1 MERNRNGRM
10 STMSDTHGR
19 DPLRGIPLE
28 ALRGFEAAARLL
40 NFTRAAEELH
50 LTQSAVSRE
59 IRSLEERL
67 GIRLFERAKGGL
79 RLTPAGL
86 ALQREVSD
94 ALATM
99 RRGIERV
106 TGASDHRSFVV
117 VTNRSMLSD
126 WLWNRVADYTNR
138 HPDIDLRLAPAPRTA
153 TAGERRGLEDID
165 STDTDIGI
173 RLLTRA
179 TADGHWE
186 RLMTEYVFPCCSRAL
201 ADDPGRPIR
210 TLGDLSHHTLL
221 ELDDGMPAL
230 DANWPVWCER
240 ARVAPVAAAGWKRVP
255 DWALIFALAA
265 QGQGVCMGRIP
276 SVSDRLR
283 QGVLVAPLPEVT
295 LSTRAWY
302 LVQSTRCRR
311 DPRASAFVDW
321 LRGEAAREETFAR
334 EFLAGKQVIGD

>member
-1 MERNRNGRM
+1 MVVM
-10 STMSDTHGR
+10 SATHGS

-67 GIRLFERAKGGL
+67 GTRLFERAKGGL
-79 RLTPAGL
+79 RLTRAGL
-86 ALQREVSD
+86 DLRDDVAA

-106 TGASDHRSFVV
+106 TGPASRRSFVV

-126 WLWNRVADYTNR
+126 WLWARVADYTNR
-138 HPDIDLRLAPAPRTA
+138 HPDIDLRLAPAPRTG
-153 TAGERRGLEDID
+153 TAGAQRGLEDID
-165 STDTDIGI
+165 STDMDIGI
-173 RLLTRA
+173 RLLSRA
-179 TADGHWE
+179 AADGRWE
-186 RLMTEYVFPCCSRAL
+186 RLMVEYVFPCCASAL
-201 ADDPGRPIR
+201 AEDGPRAIR
-210 TLGDLSHHTLL
+210 TLDDLAHHTLF

-240 ARVAPVAAAGWKRVP
+240 AGVAPVAAAVWKRVP

-265 QGQGVCMGRIP
+265 QGKGVCMGRIP

-283 QGVLVAPLPEVT
+283 QGVLVAPVPEVT

-302 LVQSTRCRR
+302 LVQSTRSRN
-311 DPRASAFVDW
+311 DPHASAFVDW
-321 LRGEAAREETFAR
+321 LREEARREETFAR
-334 EFLAGKQVIGD
+334 EFLAGKRVIGD

>member
-1 MERNRNGRM
+1 M
-10 STMSDTHGR
+10 SLAHGS
-19 DPLRGIPLE
+19 DPLRGVPLE

-67 GIRLFERAKGGL
+67 GTRLFERAKGGL
-79 RLTPAGL
+79 QLTHAGRDL
-86 ALQREVSD
+86 RDDVSA

-106 TGASDHRSFVV
+106 AGTADRRSFVV

-138 HPDIDLRLAPAPRTA
+138 HPDLDLRLAPAPRTA

-165 STDTDIGI
+165 ATDIDIGI

-179 TADGHWE
+179 TADGRWE
-186 RLMTEYVFPCCSRAL
+186 RLMTEYVFPCCSGAL
-201 ADDPGRPIR
+201 ADDPRRPIR
-210 TLGDLSHHTLL
+210 TLDDLAHHTLL

-230 DANWPVWCER
+230 DANWPVWCVR
-240 ARVAPVAAAGWKRVP
+240 ARLAPVAAGSWKRVP

-276 SVSDRLR
+276 SVNDRLR
-283 QGVLVAPLPEVT
+283 QGVLIAPLPEVT

-302 LVQSTRCRR
+302 IVQSTRCKR

-321 LRGEAAREETFAR
+321 LRGEAAREEAFAR
-334 EFLAGKQVIGD
+334 EFLAGKRVIGD

>member
-1 MERNRNGRM
+1 MVVM
-10 STMSDTHGR
+10 SAAHGP

-67 GIRLFERAKGGL
+67 GTRLFERARGGL
-79 RLTPAGL
+79 QLTRAGRDL
-86 ALQREVSD
+86 RDDVAG

-99 RRGIERV
+99 RRGIERI
-106 TGASDHRSFVV
+106 TGAGDRRSFVV

-138 HPDIDLRLAPAPRTA
+138 HPEIDLRIAPAPRSG

-165 STDTDIGI
+165 QTDMDIGI
-173 RLLTRA
+173 RLLSRA
-179 TADGHWE
+179 SADGRWE
-186 RLMTEYVFPCCSRAL
+186 RLMTEYVFPCCARSVAE
-201 ADDPGRPIR
+201 DPARPIR
-210 TLGDLSHHTLL
+210 TLADLSRHTLF

-230 DANWPVWCER
+230 DGNWPVWCER
-240 ARVAPVAAAGWKRVP
+240 AKVAPIAAAGWKRVP

-276 SVSDRLR
+276 SVNDRLR

-302 LVQSTRCRR
+302 LVQSTRCRN
-311 DPRASAFVDW
+311 DPRAREFVDW
-321 LRGEAAREETFAR
+321 LRDQARREEAFAR
-334 EFLAGKQVIGD
+334 EFLAGKRTIGD

>member
-1 MERNRNGRM
+1 M
-10 STMSDTHGR
+10 SAAHGP

-67 GIRLFERAKGGL
+67 GTRLFERAKGGL
-79 RLTPAGL
+79 RLTPAGV
-86 ALQREVSD
+86 ALQHDVSA

-99 RRGIERV
+99 RRGIERA
-106 TGASDHRSFVV
+106 TGTASQRSFVV

-126 WLWNRVADYTNR
+126 WLWGRVADYTNR
-138 HPDIDLRLAPAPRTA
+138 HPEIDLRLAPAPRTG
-153 TAGERRGLEDID
+153 TPESRRGLDDID
-165 STDTDIGI
+165 ATDMDIGI
-173 RLLTRA
+173 RLLSRA
-179 TADGHWE
+179 TADGRWE
-186 RLMTEYVFPCCSRAL
+186 RLMTEYVFPCCAKTLAEDLPRPICTL
-201 ADDPGRPIR
+201 AD
-210 TLGDLSHHTLL
+210 LAHHTLL

-240 ARVAPVAAAGWKRVP
+240 AGVAPVAAAAWKRVP
-255 DWALIFALAA
+255 DWAFVFALAA

-276 SVSDRLR
+276 SVNDRLR
-283 QGVLVAPLPEVT
+283 QGVLVAPVPEVT

-302 LVQSTRCRR
+302 LVQSTRCKN
-311 DPRASAFVDW
+311 DPRASAFVEW
-321 LRGEAAREETFAR
+321 LRNEARREEAFAR
-334 EFLAGKQVIGD
+334 EFLAGKRVIGD

>member
-1 MERNRNGRM
+1 MVVM
-10 STMSDTHGR
+10 STAHGS

-67 GIRLFERAKGGL
+67 GKRLFERAKGGL
-79 RLTPAGL
+79 RLTQAGV
-86 ALQREVSD
+86 ALQHDVSA

-99 RRGIERV
+99 RRGIERI
-106 TGASDHRSFVV
+106 TGAAVQRSFVV

-138 HPDIDLRLAPAPRTA
+138 HPEIDLRLAPAPRTA
-153 TAGERRGLEDID
+153 TAGERHGLENIDATDI
-165 STDTDIGI
+165 DIGI

-179 TADGHWE
+179 TADGRWE
-186 RLMTEYVFPCCSRAL
+186 RLMTEYVFPCCAKALAEDGRRPIRAL
-201 ADDPGRPIR
+201 AD
-210 TLGDLSHHTLL
+210 LAQHTLL

-240 ARVAPVAAAGWKRVP
+240 ARVPPVTAGVWRRVP

-276 SVSDRLR
+276 SVNDRLR
-283 QGVLVAPLPEVT
+283 QGVLVAPLPEAT
-295 LSTRAWY
+295 RSTRAWY
-302 LVQSTRCRR
+302 LVRSTRSRN
-311 DPRASAFVDW
+311 DPNASAFVDW
-321 LRGEAAREETFAR
+321 LRGEAAREEAFAR
-334 EFLAGKQVIGD
+334 EFLVGKRVIGD

>member
-1 MERNRNGRM
+1 M
-10 STMSDTHGR
+10 SAAHGS

-67 GIRLFERAKGGL
+67 GTRLFERSKGGL
-79 RLTPAGL
+79 QLTRAGRDL
-86 ALQREVSD
+86 REDVSA

-106 TGASDHRSFVV
+106 SGSTSRRSFVV

-126 WLWNRVADYTNR
+126 WLWNRIADYTNR
-138 HPDIDLRLAPAPRTA
+138 HPEIDLRLAPAPRSG
-153 TAGERRGLEDID
+153 TAGERRGLDDID
-165 STDTDIGI
+165 QTDMDIGL

-179 TADGHWE
+179 TADGRWE
-186 RLMTEYVFPCCSRAL
+186 RMLTEYVFPCCTTGL
-201 ADDPGRPIR
+201 AEDARRPIR
-210 TLGDLSHHTLL
+210 TLDDLAHHTLL

-240 ARVAPVAAAGWKRVP
+240 AGIAPVNAAVWKRVP
-255 DWALIFALAA
+255 DWALVFALAA

-302 LVQSTRCRR
+302 LVQSTRCRN
-311 DPRASAFVDW
+311 DPDASACVEW
-321 LRGEAAREETFAR
+321 LRDEARREEAFSR
-334 EFLAGKQVIGD
+334 EFLAGKRVIGE

>member
-1 MERNRNGRM
+1 M
-10 STMSDTHGR
+10 SAAHGP

-67 GIRLFERAKGGL
+67 GTRLFERSKGGL
-79 RLTPAGL
+79 RLTRAGL
-86 ALQREVSD
+86 DLRNDVSE

-106 TGASDHRSFVV
+106 TGTTNRRSFVV

-138 HPDIDLRLAPAPRTA
+138 HPDIDLRLAPAPRTGV
-153 TAGERRGLEDID
+153 AGEQRGLEDID
-165 STDTDIGI
+165 ATDMDIGI
-173 RLLTRA
+173 RLITRVH
-179 TADGHWE
+179 ADGRWE
-186 RLMTEYVFPCCSRAL
+186 RLLTEYVFPCCSKAL
-201 ADDPGRPIR
+201 AEDARHPIR
-210 TLGDLSHHTLL
+210 TLEDLAHHTLL
-221 ELDDGMPAL
+221 ELDDGMPGL

-240 ARVAPVAAAGWKRVP
+240 AGVRQVTPAVWKRVP

-265 QGQGVCMGRIP
+265 QGRGVCMGRIP
-276 SVSDRLR
+276 SVNDRLR
-283 QGVLVAPLPEVT
+283 QALLVAPVPEVT

-302 LVQSTRCRR
+302 LVQSTRCKN
-311 DPRASAFVDW
+311 DARASAFVDW
-321 LRGEAAREETFAR
+321 LRSEARRDEEFAR
-334 EFLAGKQVIGD
+334 EFLAGKRVRGD